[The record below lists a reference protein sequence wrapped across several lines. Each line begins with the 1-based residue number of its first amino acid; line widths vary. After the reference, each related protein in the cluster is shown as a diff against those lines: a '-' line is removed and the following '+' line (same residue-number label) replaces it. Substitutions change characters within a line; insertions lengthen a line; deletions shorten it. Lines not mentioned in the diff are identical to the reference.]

1 MQLMDEIRSENGV
14 NILSLFD
21 GMACG
26 LVAMIESG
34 VKVNRYI
41 AYEIDK
47 YAVKTSQHNFPFIE
61 HKGDVFQ
68 ADFTEYRGGG
78 LTI

>member
-1 MQLMDEIRSENGV
+1 MDKIRSESGV

-61 HKGDVFQ
+61 HKGDVFD
-68 ADFTEYRGGG
+68 ADFTEYRGG

>member
-68 ADFTEYRGGG
+68 ADFTEYRGGA
-78 LTI
+78 

>member
-1 MQLMDEIRSENGV
+1 MQLMDEIRSENGA

-34 VKVNRYI
+34 VKVN
-41 AYEIDK
+41 
-47 YAVKTSQHNFPFIE
+47 
-61 HKGDVFQ
+61 
-68 ADFTEYRGGG
+68 
-78 LTI
+78 

>member
-1 MQLMDEIRSENGV
+1 MQLMDEIRSENGA

-68 ADFTEYRGGG
+68 ADFTEYRGGA
-78 LTI
+78 

>member
-26 LVAMIESG
+26 LISMIESG
-34 VKVNRYI
+34 VKVNKYT
-41 AYEIDK
+41 AYEIDES
-47 YAVKTSQHNFPFIE
+47 AIKTSNHNFPFIE
-61 HKGDVFQ
+61 HRGNVFG
-68 ADFTEYRGGG
+68 ADFTEYRWGG